1 MMTTNS
7 TERRFR
13 YDTGGRWF
21 KGNTHLHTTNSDGG
35 KTCAEAAEMYASAG
49 FDFLCATDHWVAS
62 AVNET
67 CPRDDILW
75 LDGIELDG
83 HDETGARYHV
93 VGLGKLTGITREMG
107 FAAALAALRD
117 QGALTILAH
126 PHWTGNSFDDALRWA
141 FDGVEVYNHVCR
153 WLNGKGDG
161 VVYWSAMLQ
170 RNPATLAFAADD
182 AHLRPEHPGWNGGW
196 IMVNAAERTPARLL
210 DAIRRGNFYAS
221 CGPEFR
227 SIRFDGTHVKIET
240 SAVQFVR
247 LVGPAHLG
255 QRLGS
260 FDHQRLTSARF
271 AVPVE
276 WKYAYLEIEDERSR
290 RAWSNSLFVT
300 IGT

>member
-1 MMTTNS
+1 MTTNS

-21 KGNTHLHTTNSDGG
+21 KGNTHLHTANSDGG

-49 FDFLCATDHWVAS
+49 YDFLCATDHWVAS
-62 AVNET
+62 DVNET

-83 HDETGARYHV
+83 HDETGALYHV
-93 VGLGKLTGITREMG
+93 VGLGRVTGITRQMG
-107 FAAALAALRD
+107 FAAALAALRR

-161 VVYWSAMLQ
+161 AVYWSAMLQ

-182 AHLRPEHPGWNGGW
+182 AHLRPEHPGWDGGW
-196 IMVNAAERTPARLL
+196 IVVNAAERTPEQIMES
-210 DAIRRGNFYAS
+210 IRQGRYYAS
-221 CGPEFR
+221 CGP
-227 SIRFDGTHVKIET
+227 RFLAISYDGSHVEIET
-240 SAVQFVR
+240 SPVQFIR
-247 LVGPAHLG
+247 LTGPAHRG
-255 QRLGS
+255 QRVGS
-260 FDHQRLTSARF
+260 FDARRLTHARF
-271 AVPVE
+271 AIPAD
-276 WKYAYLEIEDERSR
+276 WSYAYLELEDELGR
-290 RAWSNSLFVT
+290 RAWSNTLFVA
-300 IGT
+300 IGA